1 MFVIIDVVD
10 MIKNNRVT
18 RNLGSEY
25 PGLTKKKQL
34 TITRVLQ

>member
-25 PGLTKKKQL
+25 PGLTKKQL